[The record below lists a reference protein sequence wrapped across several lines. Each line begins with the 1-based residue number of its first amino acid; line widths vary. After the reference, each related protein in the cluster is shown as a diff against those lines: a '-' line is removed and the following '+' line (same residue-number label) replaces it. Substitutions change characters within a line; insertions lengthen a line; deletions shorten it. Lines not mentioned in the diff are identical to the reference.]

1 MVINRKEVQDEIV
14 TRMPQVEAWRII
26 EKTHLTKVILSGA

>member
-1 MVINRKEVQDEIV
+1 MVINRREVQDEIV

-26 EKTHLTKVILSGA
+26 EKLI